1 MADIVR
7 FGTQTPTQDTTSRWN
22 VIRNGKYENLVREYL
37 DEMGNIVSEKDV
49 KNKLNDKG
57 FIDIEWIRK
66 EIPSWEK

>member
-49 KNKLNDKG
+49 KNTFHNISDLLSHL
-57 FIDIEWIRK
+57 
-66 EIPSWEK
+66 PQP